1 MDFTVFTYRKL
12 LNTLFNQGF
21 SFQTFAEF
29 IEKKKKRSII
39 LRHDVDSLPE
49 NSLKFA
55 RIQAEKG
62 IRGTYYFRIVPES
75 FDENIIK
82 EIYSLGHEVG
92 YHYED
97 VSLIAE
103 RQKTKVKRQKWDNLV
118 DCERYLAELAIGSFG
133 KNLEKLRKI
142 VPVKT
147 ICMHGSPRNRW
158 DNRLLWKYYNYHNF
172 GIIGEPY
179 LDVNLDEMFYLTD
192 TGRRWDGNTV
202 SVRDKGLGSS
212 DKRLGGEGYSEWKV
226 KPISGSIMNMTPES
240 IDFQNK
246 YKLNSTF
253 EIIWA
258 SERRELPEKMMMTFH
273 PQRWTNRPGSWVM
286 ELVWQNVKNV
296 GKYFLIKVRS

>member
-12 LNTLFNQGF
+12 LNTLLSQDF

-29 IEKKKKRSII
+29 IEKEEERAII
-39 LRHDVDSLPE
+39 LRHDVDRLPE

-103 RQKTKVKRQKWDNLV
+103 RQKTKVKRQKWEKMV
-118 DCERYLAELAIGSFG
+118 DCERYLAELAIGSFA

-142 VPVKT
+142 VPVKS

-158 DNRLLWKYYNYHNF
+158 DNRLIWKYYDYHNF

-179 LDVNLDEMFYLTD
+179 LDVNFDEMYYLTD

-202 SVRDKGLGSS
+202 SMRDKGLGSR
-212 DKRLGGEGYSEWKV
+212 DKRLWEEGYSGWKV
-226 KPISGSIMNMTPES
+226 KPISGSMMNMTPES

-246 YKLNSTF
+246 YKFNSTS
-253 EIIWA
+253 EIIRA
-258 SERRELPEKMMMTFH
+258 AERRDLSDKMMMTFH
-273 PQRWTNRPGSWVM
+273 PQRWTNRPGPWVM
-286 ELVWQNVKNV
+286 ELVWQNVKNTV
-296 GKYFLIKVRS
+296 KYFLIKVRS

>member
-12 LNTLFNQGF
+12 LNTLLRQGF

-29 IEKKKKRSII
+29 IEKEERRSII
-39 LRHDVDSLPE
+39 LRHDVDRLPE

-75 FDENIIK
+75 FYENIIK

-103 RQKTKVKRQKWDNLV
+103 IQKKKVKRQKWDKLI
-118 DCERYLAELAIGSFG
+118 DCERYLAELAIESFA

-147 ICMHGSPRNRW
+147 ICMHGNPRSRW
-158 DNRLLWKYYNYHNF
+158 DNRLIWKYYDYHNF

-179 LDVNLDEMFYLTD
+179 LDVNFSEMFYFTD

-202 SVRDKGLGSS
+202 SVRDKGLGNR
-212 DKRLGGEGYSEWKV
+212 DKRLGVEGYSEWKV

-246 YKLNSTF
+246 YKFNSTF

-258 SERRELPEKMMMTFH
+258 AERRELPEKMMMNFH
-273 PQRWTNRPGSWVM
+273 PQRWTNRPGPWVK